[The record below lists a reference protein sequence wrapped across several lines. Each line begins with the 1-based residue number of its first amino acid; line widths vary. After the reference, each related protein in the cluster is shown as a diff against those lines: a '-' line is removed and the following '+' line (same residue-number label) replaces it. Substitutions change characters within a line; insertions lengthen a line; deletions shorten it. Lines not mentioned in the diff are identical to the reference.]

1 MVFYQIFNERYP
13 LFVEI
18 ALTLLDKNYVTLPVL
33 STLPI
38 IPSSFSGHLNPARS
52 GINGYCPV
60 EEADV
65 KLKPKRWHF

>member
-18 ALTLLDKNYVTLPVL
+18 TLILLDKNYCTLPVL
-33 STLPI
+33 TTLPI
-38 IPSSFSGHLNPARS
+38 IPSSFSGYLNPARS

-60 EEADV
+60 GEADV
-65 KLKPKRWHF
+65 ELKPKSWHF